1 VSLPVLVPL
10 VVALKI
16 TQRVPAPT
24 SMVYPQSVAS
34 MKSVESLPRIL
45 MPEIV
50 CTIGVSLVMTMLAGM
65 LSVSTG
71 WTANEITE
79 RDKRTLGSV
88 GGETR
93 AKVAALVGASE
104 LFQWDGTP
112 ELSNVESKT
121 PSVSFLAVVGERL
134 ILGSSARVETAETT
148 TPTSAF
154 SARTR
159 GSAKIG
165 CKNGHRTQQGLA
177 GPFRP
182 RFAPDQQPAL
192 HYTIFLTPKVALD

>member
-1 VSLPVLVPL
+1 MPVLVPL
-10 VVALKI
+10 VGGLKI
-16 TQRVPAPT
+16 TERVQAAPT
-24 SMVYPQSVAS
+24 SMVCPQSVAS
-34 MKSVESLPRIL
+34 MKSVESLARIL

-50 CTIGVSLVMTMLAGM
+50 CAIGVSLVITMLAGM
-65 LSVSTG
+65 LPVSTG

-112 ELSNVESKT
+112 ELSNVEGKT

-159 GSAKIG
+159 RSAKIRA
-165 CKNGHRTQQGLA
+165 KAATGHNRALQDPFDLDSPQISNLLYTTQS
-177 GPFRP
+177 
-182 RFAPDQQPAL
+182 
-192 HYTIFLTPKVALD
+192 FLLPTLR

>member
-1 VSLPVLVPL
+1 LCEELLEEKERERQYGDHSSHVHDSSFHSALQQLYFPTPVREIFCLVPSIVSMPVLVPL
-10 VVALKI
+10 VVGLKI

-24 SMVYPQSVAS
+24 SMVCPQSVAS

-104 LFQWDGTP
+104 LLQWDGTP
-112 ELSNVESKT
+112 KLSNVESKT

-134 ILGSSARVETAETT
+134 ILGA
-148 TPTSAF
+148 
-154 SARTR
+154 
-159 GSAKIG
+159 
-165 CKNGHRTQQGLA
+165 
-177 GPFRP
+177 P
-182 RFAPDQQPAL
+182 RE
-192 HYTIFLTPKVALD
+192 